1 MVLKMLYVEQQAF
14 TNLAIQENLSQ
25 YTVSRSEVYRSRTRE
40 HTTVNKHKVP
50 MEVAL
55 IVESWVVHVPAR
67 PFESV
72 GNGWG
77 TSAAAVATAEHVNA
91 ATLRGMD

>member
-1 MVLKMLYVEQQAF
+1 MVSKMLYVKQQAF
-14 TNLAIQENLSQ
+14 TDLAVQENLSQ
-25 YTVSRSEVYRSRTRE
+25 YTVSRPEVYRSRLFPRE
-40 HTTVNKHKVP
+40 HTTVYKHILL
-50 MEVAL
+50 AL
-55 IVESWVVHVPAR
+55 ILESWVVHVPAR